1 MVYYTRVVCGI
12 QGGRRWAW
20 GCAEQPNTTLALMC
34 TEVRLRILV
43 KFLLFLFKSN
53 SSVEKLSLKYHLGLK
68 YLNVVPVY
76 IYTVHVSERKIK
88 TIPLLIEFVNVKWG
102 HYLQEE
108 GNLRAW
114 PVFQWVNCQLS
125 WAGKFSWAIFFFF
138 LPSDLKHMG
147 IDILH
152 RQRSFISSSAP
163 PKSFTV
169 FIYLYQFKMKR
180 QQFLCIGRSE

>member
-68 YLNVVPVY
+68 YLNVLPVY

-138 LPSDLKHMG
+138 
-147 IDILH
+147 
-152 RQRSFISSSAP
+152 
-163 PKSFTV
+163 FT
-169 FIYLYQFKMKR
+169 FWSKTYGNWYFAQAEKFH
-180 QQFLCIGRSE
+180 F